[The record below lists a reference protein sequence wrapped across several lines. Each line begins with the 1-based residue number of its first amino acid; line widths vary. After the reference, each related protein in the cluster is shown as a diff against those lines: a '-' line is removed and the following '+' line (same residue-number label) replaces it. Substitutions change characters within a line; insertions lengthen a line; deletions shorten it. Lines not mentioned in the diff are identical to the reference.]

1 MSLED
6 RKDIQPKNLAWSIYM
21 QSLKSASYLF
31 LEGNNKGYEMNTNA
45 VFIHFNEY
53 ETKHF
58 D

>member
-1 MSLED
+1 
-6 RKDIQPKNLAWSIYM
+6 M